1 MDCTTTAEGTSS
13 RGLYLQLVLGAV
25 FLYYI
30 ARPIIFAVTDPLRKI
45 PGATTAR
52 FTKLWLA
59 RQYVKGD
66 FHRTNR
72 RLHAKYGPIVRIA
85 PGYYSIDDF
94 DAAKLLYG
102 HGTKFVKSDWY
113 NTWGQL
119 SWTNTFNERDPHIHA
134 QQRRK
139 LASSYAMSALLA
151 YESGVDQCRDI
162 LEQSLMS
169 KAEMSASINVPRFAQ
184 YMAFDVIC
192 QISFNKIP
200 GFIAR
205 EKDVDGCIET
215 LDTGLFANSV
225 GGLYPSFHRAVLQTF
240 QFLRLPNPMT
250 RHLLRWVNDEIERRR
265 REKASGG
272 NFNSTS
278 SDMVSTLLS
287 AAEDQSGRITDG
299 EVMRAAMTNVFAGS
313 DTTSI
318 ALTSILFHLYQS
330 PRHLERLRSELEEA
344 IQNKTASEN
353 ITFQEAQ
360 KLPFLQ
366 AIIKEG
372 MRVFPSVALPMPRVV
387 PAEGCNIAGVDF
399 PPGTIVGINPW
410 VAHANKDV
418 FGSDAESFE
427 PDRWLGEKSSM
438 QDAYNLTFG
447 AGSRTCLGKNIS
459 LLEISKIVPMIVRR
473 FDLNFEDVTE
483 LEGLN
488 RWFVKADKVF
498 ARVSFASK

>member
-1 MDCTTTAEGTSS
+1 MDPTAVEAGSS
-13 RGLYLQLVLGAV
+13 RGLYLQLLLGAAILFYV
-25 FLYYI
+25 
-30 ARPIIFAVTDPLRKI
+30 ARPLVVAVTDPLRRV
-45 PGATTAR
+45 PGPLAAR
-52 FTKLWLA
+52 FTKLWLV

-72 RLHAKYGPIVRIA
+72 QLHAEYGPIVRIA
-85 PGYYSIDDF
+85 PGYYSVDDF
-94 DAAKLLYG
+94 EASKQLYG
-102 HGTKFVKSDWY
+102 HGTKFTKSNWY
-113 NTWGQL
+113 DTWAEP
-119 SWTNTFNERDPHIHA
+119 SWNNVFNERDPHIHA
-134 QQRRK
+134 QDRRK

-151 YESGVDQCRDI
+151 YESGVDQCREI
-162 LEQSLMS
+162 LEQSLTL
-169 KAEMSASINVPRFAQ
+169 KAKMSASIDLPRLAQ
-184 YMAFDVIC
+184 FMAFDVIC

-200 GFIAR
+200 GFVAKESDI
-205 EKDVDGCIET
+205 DGCIET
-215 LDTGLFANSV
+215 LDTRLFMSTV
-225 GGLYPSFHRAVLQTF
+225 GGLFPRLHRGVLKTF
-240 QFLRLPNPMT
+240 QFLGLPNPMT
-250 RHLLRWVNDEIERRR
+250 KHLLKWVDHEIDRRR
-265 REKASGG
+265 QEKSSGG

-287 AAEDQSGRITDG
+287 AAENQSGRITDT
-299 EVMRAAMTNVFAGS
+299 EVQRAAMMNVFAGS

-318 ALTSILFHLYQS
+318 ALTSILFHVYRN
-330 PRHLERLRSELEEA
+330 PKHLERLRQELEEA
-344 IQNKTASEN
+344 VQNGTASEN

-366 AIIKEG
+366 AVIKEG

-387 PAEGCNIAGVDF
+387 PAEGCNIAGVEI
-399 PPGTIVGINPW
+399 PAGTVVGINPW

-418 FGSDAESFE
+418 FGPDAESFE
-427 PDRWLGEKSSM
+427 PDRWLGEKTSM

-473 FDLNFEDVTE
+473 FDLNFGDVTE

-498 ARVSFASK
+498 ARVTFASK